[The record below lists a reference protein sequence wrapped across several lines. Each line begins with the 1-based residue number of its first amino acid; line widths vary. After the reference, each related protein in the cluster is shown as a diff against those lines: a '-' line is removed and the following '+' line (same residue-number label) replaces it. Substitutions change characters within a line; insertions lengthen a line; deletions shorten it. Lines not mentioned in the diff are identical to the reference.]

1 VRGRRIRKTFGGFA
15 RRWKS
20 FQEAIGVSQ
29 FQDAVNHA
37 GGASETKGAAG
48 GFQTGETIYEL
59 SKPAT
64 VQPGQLG
71 KIKDDAD
78 LAVAEQLIEC
88 QFQLLALDSNL
99 ERSGQLEDSDSWFE
113 FFFDDLQ
120 GRLPN

>member
-1 VRGRRIRKTFGGFA
+1 VRIGGKTFRGFA
-15 RRWKS
+15 GTS
-20 FQEAIGVSQ
+20 VGFQEPIGVGQ
-29 FQDAVNHA
+29 LQDAVNHP
-37 GGASETKGAAG
+37 GGTGETKGAAG

-59 SKPAT
+59 SKTAT

-88 QFQLLALDSNL
+88 QLQLLALDSNL

-113 FFFDDLQ
+113 FFFNDLQ